1 MNKIS
6 EFLKTAHESSL
17 VSPLSYALALRF
29 CQSDF
34 ASLIVIMLNFRLEQC
49 ADVCLN
55 LDERIASKKASILS
69 FLKTAFASSQD
80 KSSLKSLNGDLFIEY
95 AQKIL
100 KKKAN
105 KRESFTLA
113 EIISE
118 NLSEFAPYI
127 SEEENLLDTPLVFDE
142 KLKRLYFHRYFDY
155 ENEAASFIKN
165 SITQAEPDNN
175 LDTNLDLLF
184 YDDNGN
190 MPNYQKIA
198 VKQSYLNKFSV
209 ISGGPGTGKT
219 TTVTKL
225 LILLL
230 AQNPQLKIALSAP
243 TGKAAARLHESIVSQ
258 KNFFLSKPQ
267 FLDNLKKIAP
277 FCEAADLIASL
288 PEETTTVHNLL
299 KIIPHIVIPKYNEHN
314 KLPYDVVLVD
324 EVSMLDLSLFH
335 HLVKALPENCRII
348 LLGDR
353 NQLSSVEAGAV
364 LAEISNY
371 AISSKHSF
379 FTELK
384 IGYRCNEKISELAK
398 LINSDD
404 FLEQYEKLLKNKTSS
419 AWPNICTLFNKDKIS
434 SSQGEVITWYKN
446 FDSAQKLANECLTDV
461 NGGFIGFI
469 NELKNKTKDGTEGL
483 DSIAAHEIFK
493 QLNTFRILC
502 SNRNGE
508 LGQNILNDLIAD
520 QVFYRIYKR
529 KRNESDK
536 FFTGQVIMITQN
548 NQALELANGDV
559 GFCAP
564 CKEQNNALR
573 IFFEG
578 SNASNARIINP
589 IFLNSYDLG
598 FAMTV
603 HKSQGSEYDTIALVA
618 SLVDNPVLTKELMYT
633 AITRARNKVK
643 LYCSEAIFKIACQ
656 RRIKR
661 SGGLGLRLKQ

>member
-55 LDERIASKKASILS
+55 LDESIENKKDSILS

-80 KSSLKSLNGDLFIEY
+80 KSNLKSLNGDLFIEHVL
-95 AQKIL
+95 KIL
-100 KKKAN
+100 KKKAR
-105 KRESFTLA
+105 KLESFTLA
-113 EIISE
+113 ELVAE
-118 NLSEFAPYI
+118 NFSEFAPHI
-127 SEEENLLDTPLVFDE
+127 SKAENLQDTPLVFDE
-142 KLKRLYFHRYFDY
+142 KLERLYFHRYFDY
-155 ENEAASFIKN
+155 ENEAASFIKS
-165 SITQAEPDNN
+165 SITQAEPDEA
-175 LDTNLDLLF
+175 LDNNLDLLF
-184 YDDNGN
+184 YDDSNE
-190 MPNYQKIA
+190 PNYQKIA

-243 TGKAAARLHESIVSQ
+243 TGKAAARLHESIASQ
-258 KNFFLSKPQ
+258 KNFILSNSQ
-267 FLDNLKKIAP
+267 FLNNLQKIAP
-277 FCEAADLIASL
+277 FCKAADLIAAL
-288 PEETTTVHNLL
+288 PEETATVHNLL
-299 KIIPHIVIPKYNEHN
+299 KIIPHKVIPTYNEHN

-335 HLVKALPENCRII
+335 HLVKALSENCRLI

-364 LAEISNY
+364 LAEISSY
-371 AISSKHSF
+371 AIAAKHSF

-384 IGYRCNEKISELAK
+384 IGYRCNPEISELAK
-398 LINSDD
+398 LINADD
-404 FLEQYEKLLKNKTSS
+404 FYEQYKQLRRAENSA
-419 AWPNICTLFNKDKIS
+419 AWPKVCSLFNQDKVS
-434 SSQGEVITWYKN
+434 SSQGDVITWYKDFN
-446 FDSAQKLANECLTDV
+446 SAQKLADECLTDV
-461 NGGFIGFI
+461 NGSFMGFIS
-469 NELKNKTKDGTEGL
+469 ELKAKTKNGTEGL
-483 DSIAAHEIFK
+483 DSIAAHEIFR

-502 SNRNGE
+502 SNRNGA
-508 LGQNILNDLIAD
+508 LGQNILNELIAD
-520 QVFYRIYKR
+520 QVFSKIYNR
-529 KRNESDK
+529 KRSENDK

-548 NQALELANGDV
+548 NQALELANGDI

-564 CKEQNNALR
+564 CKEHNNALR

-578 SNASNARIINP
+578 SNSDNVRIINP
-589 IFLNSYDLG
+589 IFLSNYDLG

-603 HKSQGSEYDTIALVA
+603 HKSQGSEYDTIALAA
-618 SLVDNPVLTKELMYT
+618 SLADNPVLTKELMYT
-633 AITRARNKVK
+633 AITRARSRVK
-643 LYCSEAIFKIACQ
+643 LYCSEDIFKIACQ

-661 SGGLGLRLKQ
+661 SGGLGLRLKN